1 MIINENTKIGETK
14 ADYIS
19 VNLYLIRSIELS
31 YPNNFQK
38 KKKKKLQKFFWHQTV
53 YHRSRFYNYRFEIFE
68 LITRIPIFV

>member
-38 KKKKKLQKFFWHQTV
+38 KKKKLAKILLASNCLSQVT
-53 YHRSRFYNYRFEIFE
+53 I
-68 LITRIPIFV
+68 L